1 MKLPLIAKA
10 SGFWIGFYL
19 FLKLVMPLVTSPLP
33 SSIIFMYMTLIT
45 VAVLLYVSVYEDDCV
60 DFFGAVTT
68 FIRGDKEDSA
78 GRKLC
83 RTAVFILIPL
93 SVGMST
99 YDSLKPSFEAPF
111 PQRVIHPAPP
121 GEVAGFNN
129 PFEGEEGRYDELI
142 QEGRAI
148 YYENCVFCHGD
159 KLDGKGLF
167 ANALN
172 VKPANFADPTTISML
187 MESFVFWRVSK
198 GGIGLPGES
207 TPWDSAMP
215 PWELIL
221 TEEERWKAIMF
232 LYEYTGF
239 KPRTWE

>member
-1 MKLPLIAKA
+1 MKVPLIAKA
-10 SGFWIGFYL
+10 FLVWIGFYL
-19 FLKLVMPLVTSPLP
+19 ILNFGMPFITAPFPASV
-33 SSIIFMYMTLIT
+33 IFMYMSLLT
-45 VAVLLYVSVYEDDCV
+45 VSILLYVSIYEDDCV
-60 DFFGAVTT
+60 LFFGSISN
-68 FIRGDKEDSA
+68 FIRGDESDGG
-78 GRKLC
+78 GRKAC
-83 RTAVFILIPL
+83 RIAVFILLPL
-93 SVGMST
+93 FVGMRT
-99 YDSLKPSFEAPF
+99 YDSIKPDFRPPS

-121 GEVAGFNN
+121 GEVAGFTN
-129 PFEGEEGRYDELI
+129 PFEGEEDRYEEYI

-159 KLDGKGLF
+159 KLDGNGIF
-167 ANALN
+167 AESLN

-187 MESFVFWRVSK
+187 MESYVFWRVSK
-198 GGIGLPGES
+198 GGIGLPGEA

-221 TEEERWKAIMF
+221 TEEERWKVVMF